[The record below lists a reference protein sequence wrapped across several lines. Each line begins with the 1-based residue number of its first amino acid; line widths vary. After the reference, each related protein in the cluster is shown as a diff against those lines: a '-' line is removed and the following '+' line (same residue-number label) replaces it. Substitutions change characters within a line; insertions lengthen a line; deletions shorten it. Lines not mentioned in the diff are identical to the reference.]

1 MAMPAVPEVIIR
13 RASPGEAEIIAAITT
28 AAYTCYV
35 PLLGRQPQPM
45 TADYRQILAE
55 HPVWLLC
62 LGDQPVGVLVL
73 MTAIDHLLT
82 YNVAV
87 SPIYQRRGLGRQ
99 LLAWAE
105 QEARQAGYTRL
116 RLYTNELMVEN
127 VALYRQLGYVEIA
140 REPYL
145 GSTLVHME
153 KRLDG

>member
-1 MAMPAVPEVIIR
+1 MALQAVQEVIIR
-13 RASPGEAEIIAAITT
+13 RASPDEAEIIAAMTT
-28 AAYTCYV
+28 VAYTRYV

-62 LGDQPVGVLVL
+62 LGDQPAGVLVL
-73 MTAIDHLLT
+73 MIATDHMLV

-87 SPIYQRRGLGRQ
+87 SPAYQKRGLGRQ

-127 VALYRQLGYVEIA
+127 IGLYRRLGYVEIA

-153 KRLDG
+153 KRLDE

>member
-1 MAMPAVPEVIIR
+1 MAMPTIPDVVIR

-28 AAYTCYV
+28 AAYTRYV

-45 TADYRQILAE
+45 TADYRQILAK

-62 LGDQPVGVLVL
+62 LGGQPAGVLVL
-73 MTAIDHLLT
+73 MKATDHLLI

-87 SPIYQRRGLGRQ
+87 SPAYQRRGLGRQ

-105 QEARQAGYTRL
+105 QEVRQAGYTRL

-127 VALYRQLGYVEIA
+127 IALYRQLGYVETA

>member
-1 MAMPAVPEVIIR
+1 MALQPVQEVVIR
-13 RASPGEAEIIAAITT
+13 RALPGEAEIVAAITM
-28 AAYTCYV
+28 AAYARYV
-35 PLLGRQPQPM
+35 PMLGRQPQPV

-62 LGDQPVGVLVL
+62 LGDQSTGVLVL
-73 MTAIDHLLT
+73 MRATDHMLI

-87 SPIYQRRGLGRQ
+87 SPAYQQRGLGRQ

-127 VALYRQLGYVEIA
+127 IALYRQLGYVETA

>member
-1 MAMPAVPEVIIR
+1 MAMLAAQDVVIR
-13 RASPGEAEIIAAITT
+13 RASPGEAETVAAITR
-28 AAYTCYV
+28 AAYARYV

-55 HPVWLLC
+55 HSVWLLC

-73 MTAIDHLLT
+73 MKATDHLLV

-87 SPIYQRRGLGRQ
+87 SPAYQKRGLGRQ

-105 QEARQAGYTRL
+105 QEGRQAGYTRL
-116 RLYTNELMVEN
+116 RLYTNALMVEN
-127 VALYRQLGYVEIA
+127 IALYRRLGYVETA

-153 KRLDG
+153 KHLDE